1 MQASSR
7 RWKSVRIVILAYI
20 YIDNGKT
27 FNIFCTV
34 KHTVEK
40 VAEKAGKEFGI
51 ETALDK
57 MAKAWEHVQLIVEPY
72 RDTGTCILKGV
83 DEYMSLLDEH
93 ITMTQAMAFSAFK
106 GPFEARIDHWNT
118 SLQTISEVIDEW
130 VQLQRNWLYLQPIFD
145 SADINKQLPQEG
157 KRFTTVDKYW
167 RATMASAMKG
177 VMAVKFCDDARLL
190 ERFREGNKLL
200 EMVQKGL
207 ADYLETKRAGFSR
220 FYFLSNDE
228 LLEILSETKDPLR
241 VQPHLRKCFEGI
253 KSANFQPDLTIIGM
267 TSPEN
272 EYVPFVTAVDPKNKN
287 IEHWMVEVKDAMIAA
302 IRDNMYHAI
311 LDYTTRPRTDW
322 MQKWAAQCVL
332 NGSQAHWTREVEELL
347 KEKGNIGAWEYYG
360 QLVKQLEDMVIL
372 IRGKISK
379 AARVTVGALAVVD
392 VHARDVQKKM
402 AEAGV
407 ARVTDFDWISQMRY
421 YWEGD
426 IEKGLGDL
434 AVIMVSSKRWYGNEY
449 LGNTF
454 RLVITPLTDKCYL
467 TLMGALQMILGGAPA
482 GSMMTVPYH
491 NQLFIC

>member
-1 MQASSR
+1 
-7 RWKSVRIVILAYI
+7 
-20 YIDNGKT
+20 
-27 FNIFCTV
+27 
-34 KHTVEK
+34 
-40 VAEKAGKEFGI
+40 
-51 ETALDK
+51 
-57 MAKAWEHVQLIVEPY
+57 
-72 RDTGTCILKGV
+72 
-83 DEYMSLLDEH
+83 
-93 ITMTQAMAFSAFK
+93 MAFSAFK
-106 GPFEARIDHWNT
+106 GPFEQRIDTWNA
-118 SLQTISEVIDEW
+118 SLQIISEVVDEW

-167 RATMASAMKG
+167 RSTMQSAMKG
-177 VMAVKFCDDARLL
+177 VLAVKFCDDARLL
-190 ERFREGNKLL
+190 ERFKEGNKLL

-253 KSANFQPDLTIIGM
+253 KTVDFQPDLTITGM
-267 TSPEN
+267 YSPEQ
-272 EYVPFVTAVDPKNKN
+272 EYVPFIKPVDPKNKN
-287 IEHWMVEVKDAMIAA
+287 IEHWMVEVKDAMIAGV
-302 IRDNMYHAI
+302 RDNMYHAV
-311 LDYTTRPRTDW
+311 LDYSECSRTEW
-322 MQKWAAQCVL
+322 MQKWAGQVVL
-332 NGSQAHWTREVEELL
+332 NGSQVHWTREVEEAL
-347 KEKGNIGAWEYYG
+347 KLKGNEGAWDYYA
-360 QLVKQLEDMVIL
+360 QLVRQLEDMVIL

-407 ARVTDFDWISQMRY
+407 SKVTDFDWISQMRY

-426 IEKGLGDL
+426 IKQGLGDL

-449 LGNTF
+449 LGNSF

-482 GSMMTVPYH
+482 GPAGTGKTETTKGLLYSVHFTTYYCYY
-491 NQLFIC
+491 N